1 MNRWEHLK
9 SFKVVRLNA
18 EIMPVRSFEERLH
31 QHYGL
36 APLRVEAN
44 TSEEQLPHLQDCDA
58 LFIIS
63 APLKPEV
70 VERLEKCRLISRLG
84 NGTDKIAVDL
94 AAQKGILVSNAPF
107 FCVAEMADHIMA
119 MLLGLA
125 RKLPQMHRYL
135 KAGAFGRARDES
147 LALPRL
153 SGLVLGIVGFG
164 ATGPEVAKRAAAFGL
179 RVLATRRNMN
189 AGRQQAEQLGVEM
202 VDLDTLL
209 RQSDFVSLQLPL
221 TPETYHLIDAEAL
234 AKMKPGAVL
243 INTSRGAL
251 VDEDALVEALKS
263 GHLAGAGIDTF
274 EGIEIFV
281 DNPPPPLHPLVE
293 LDNVLLTPHV
303 SGLSVQASQDCTRT
317 GVQNLV
323 SVLSGHL
330 PSPENIVNRGV
341 LPRFPLKPHDPALF
355 AD

>member
-1 MNRWEHLK
+1 MGTWDHLK

-18 EIMPVRSFEERLH
+18 QLMPVSPFEEGLH
-31 QHYGL
+31 QRYGL

-44 TSEEQLPHLQDCDA
+44 TPEEQLPVLQDCDA

-63 APLKPEV
+63 APLKAEV

-94 AAQKGILVSNAPF
+94 AAQKGIIVSNAPF

-125 RKLPQMHRYL
+125 RKLPQMGRYL
-135 KAGAFGRARDES
+135 RAGAYRQARDES

-164 ATGPEVAKRAAAFGL
+164 ATGPEVARRARSFGL

-189 AGRQQAEQLGVEM
+189 RQQAEHLGVEM
-202 VDLDTLL
+202 VDLGTLL

-221 TPETYHLIDAEAL
+221 TPQTYHLIDDAAL
-234 AKMKPGAVL
+234 RRMKPGSVL

-251 VDEDALVEALKS
+251 VDEEALVEALKS

-281 DNPPPPLHPLVE
+281 DNPPPPRHPLVE
-293 LDNVLLTPHV
+293 LDNVILTPHV

-330 PSPENIVNRGV
+330 PPPENIVNKGV
-341 LPRFPLKPHDPALF
+341 LPRFPLKSHDPALF

>member
-1 MNRWEHLK
+1 MSKWDHLK

-18 EIMPVRSFEERLH
+18 ELMPVRPFEEALH
-31 QHYGL
+31 RQYGL
-36 APLRVEAN
+36 NPLRIEAN
-44 TSEEQLPHLQDCDA
+44 TSEEQLPVLQDCDA
-58 LFIIS
+58 LFVIS

-70 VERLEKCRLISRLG
+70 VERLDRCRLISRMG

-94 AAQKGILVSNAPF
+94 AAQKGILVSNAPY

-125 RKLPQMHRYL
+125 RRLPQMHRHL
-135 KAGAFGRARDES
+135 KAGAFGQAREES

-153 SGLVLGIVGFG
+153 SALTLGIVGFG
-164 ATGPEVAKRAAAFGL
+164 ATGPEVAKRAQAFGL

-189 AGRQQAEQLGVEM
+189 ATRQQADALGVEM

-221 TPETYHLIDAEAL
+221 TRETYHLIDAAAL
-234 AKMKPGAVL
+234 RKMKPGAML

-251 VDEDALVEALKS
+251 VDEEALAEALKS

-281 DNPPPPLHPLVE
+281 ENPPPPCHPLVE
-293 LDNVLLTPHV
+293 SDKVILTPHV

-317 GVQNLV
+317 AIENLV

-330 PSPENIVNRGV
+330 PPAENIVNKGV

>member
-1 MNRWEHLK
+1 MGRWDHLK

-18 EIMPVRSFEERLH
+18 QLMPVSPFEEGLH
-31 QHYGL
+31 RHYGL
-36 APLRVEAN
+36 NPLRVEAN
-44 TSEEQLPHLQDCDA
+44 TPEEQLPALGDCDA

-63 APLKPEV
+63 APLKAEM

-94 AAQKGILVSNAPF
+94 AAQKGIIVSNAPF
-107 FCVAEMADHIMA
+107 FCVAEMADHNMA

-135 KAGAFGRARDES
+135 RAGAFGRARDES

-153 SGLVLGIVGFG
+153 SGLTLGIVGFC
-164 ATGPEVAKRAAAFGL
+164 ATGPEVARRAAAFGL
-179 RVLATRRNMN
+179 RVLATRRNMQ
-189 AGRQQAEQLGVEM
+189 APRQEAEALSVEM

-209 RQSDFVSLQLPL
+209 RQSDFVSLQIPL
-221 TPETYHLIDAEAL
+221 TPKTRHLIDGEAL
-234 AKMKPGAVL
+234 DKMKPGAVL
-243 INTSRGAL
+243 INASRGAL
-251 VDEDALVEALKS
+251 VDEEALVAALKS
-263 GHLAGAGIDTF
+263 GHLSGAGIDTF

-281 DNPPPPLHPLVE
+281 EHPPPPRHPLVE
-293 LDNVLLTPHV
+293 LDNVILTPHV

-323 SVLSGHL
+323 AALSGYL
-330 PSPENIVNRGV
+330 PPPENIVN
-341 LPRFPLKPHDPALF
+341 K
-355 AD
+355 